1 MSAIRAGEAP
11 VRLLCASARVR
22 TEASRE
28 VQLRRA
34 AAPTRDYQAELGRAE
49 VVEMHTSRQQRR
61 AVGSRI
67 SAVSRIV
74 LALGLATTSSPTFAS
89 SMLTDSIPAGP
100 LARSL
105 DKLATATGIQLLYD
119 TTLVEN
125 RSAPPVAGKT
135 SALEALHS
143 LLEGSGITFHQT
155 GPDAFALVREKPVDK
170 SPVTRT
176 QTVSRSPSEIA
187 VVTVVGVKDRIN
199 TPPDEVRTALK
210 MPATILK
217 TPAAIDVV
225 SSSELEELAADRLER
240 AVTRVPGVF
249 ALPSGTS
256 ALAFA
261 LRGFPTQ
268 QYYVDGVRVSPEL
281 HQDGF
286 KDLTNVERIEVLK
299 GPASILY
306 GRGEPG
312 GIINVVSKEPQPEDR
327 VSLELM
333 AGSFGTQRGALD
345 VTGPV
350 GGSSSVFY
358 RLTAAYQE
366 SQSYR
371 QFVHDH
377 RLVVSPS
384 ITWRFAPTSSLTAY
398 AEVLNSR
405 DFNEG
410 GIPLVGT
417 QIPDVPNSRNLLGP
431 GATIDTRDARV
442 GVRGSIALSDR
453 WQLRPH
459 IDLRWLSTPA
469 PAQLGL
475 DVDGL
480 DPAACSPQ
488 VCPVARLM
496 YANPVSTGRT
506 LYVSADLIGN
516 EHFAG
521 ARHKLLLGAE
531 AFDVRARYDLV
542 ARSYGSLAIDLYRP
556 VYSDVPVGLL
566 AVPDTSYSEVAL
578 SRWFAI
584 YAQDRTEL
592 TERWTT
598 LFGARFDLANELLN
612 TRDLIQHAASTPPA
626 REQRETSF
634 KPRAAVVYE
643 VRHNLNVYG
652 SYSENFGLANGRAIG
667 GLGGSGAPLPAETAQ
682 QWEVGFKYGNGVA
695 RPSFSASL
703 FDLTKQNIAIAD
715 PNPFR
720 ATQGYLRVIG
730 AARSRGAEAEIH
742 VHPVPAWECS
752 ATLAYTDTRIVRD
765 SGTATDASGN
775 VIVTSG
781 NTGHRLYGIPRFAGS
796 VWAAY
801 TSDHGWR
808 IATGVAAKGA
818 RMGNN
823 ANEYT
828 LSGYK
833 VWTFMA
839 ARTWRAHNMNVTGQL
854 NVDNVL
860 SAYYAEPLA
869 GSYEIVPGS
878 PRLWRITMRLDF

>member
-1 MSAIRAGEAP
+1 MRCGFVRRWPPRDDLAETDRA
-11 VRLLCASARVR
+11 
-22 TEASRE
+22 
-28 VQLRRA
+28 
-34 AAPTRDYQAELGRAE
+34 D
-49 VVEMHTSRQQRR
+49 VVEMRTSWQRRR
-61 AVGSRI
+61 AVGARS
-67 SAVSRIV
+67 SAVARVV
-74 LALGLATTSSPTFAS
+74 LALGLAITSSPTWAS
-89 SMLTDSIPAGP
+89 SMLTGSISAGP

-105 DKLATATGIQLLYD
+105 DELAAATGLQLLYD
-119 TTLVEN
+119 TSLVEN
-125 RSAPPVAGKT
+125 QSAPPVTGPK
-135 SALEALHS
+135 SALEALSS
-143 LLEGSGITFHQT
+143 LLKGSGITFHVT
-155 GPDAFALVREKPVDK
+155 GPNAFALVRERATGE
-170 SPVTRT
+170 SPAGRA
-176 QTVSRSPSEIA
+176 QTVSPLPNDMEP
-187 VVTVVGVKDRIN
+187 VTVIGVQDRA
-199 TPPDEVRTALK
+199 TAPPDMALTALK
-210 MPATILK
+210 MPASILK

-225 SSSELEELAADRLER
+225 PSAELQELAADRLER
-240 AVTRVPGVF
+240 AVTRVPGVL
-249 ALPSGTS
+249 ALPSGVS

-327 VSLELM
+327 VSLEVM
-333 AGSFGTQRGALD
+333 AGSFGTQREALD

-350 GGSSSVFY
+350 GGSPSAFY
-358 RLTAAYQE
+358 RLTAAYEE

-377 RLVVSPS
+377 RFVVAPS

-398 AEVLNSR
+398 AEVLSSR

-417 QIPDVPNSRNLLGP
+417 QVPDVPISRNLLGS

-442 GVRGSIALSDR
+442 GVRGSIALTDR

-459 IDLRWLSTPA
+459 FDLRWLSTPA

-488 VCPVARLM
+488 VCPVARLI

-506 LYVSADLIGN
+506 LYVSTDLIGN
-516 EHFAG
+516 ERIAG
-521 ARHKLLLGAE
+521 ARHALLLGAE

-542 ARSYGSLAIDLYRP
+542 SRSDPSLTIDLYRP
-556 VYSDVPVGLL
+556 VYSGVPVGLL
-566 AVPDTSYSEVAL
+566 GVPDTSYSEVAL
-578 SRWFAI
+578 DRWFAI
-584 YAQDRTEL
+584 YAQDRVEFA
-592 TERWTT
+592 ERWTT
-598 LFGARFDLANELLN
+598 LIGARFDLANELLN
-612 TRDLIQHAASTPPA
+612 ERDFIQHAISTPA
-626 REQRETSF
+626 TREQRETSF
-634 KPRAAVVYE
+634 KPRAAVLYE
-643 VRHNLNVYG
+643 VRRNLNVYG

-682 QWEVGFKYGNGVA
+682 QWEVGFKYGDGAA
-695 RPSFSASL
+695 RPSFSAWL
-703 FDLTKQNIAIAD
+703 FDLMKQNIAIAD

-781 NTGHRLYGIPRFAGS
+781 NTGHRLYGIPRFTGS
-796 VWAAY
+796 VWTAY
-801 TSDHGWR
+801 TSDRGWR
-808 IATGVAAKGA
+808 IGTGVAAQGA

-823 ANEYT
+823 ANDYT

-869 GSYEIVPGS
+869 GSYEIVPGT
-878 PRLWRITMRLDF
+878 PRSWRITMRLDF